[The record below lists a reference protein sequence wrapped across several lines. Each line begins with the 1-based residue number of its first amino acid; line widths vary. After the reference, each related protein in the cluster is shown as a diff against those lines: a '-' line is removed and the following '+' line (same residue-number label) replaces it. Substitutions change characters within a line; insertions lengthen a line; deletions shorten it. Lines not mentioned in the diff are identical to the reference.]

1 MFKASKIVITK
12 TILLVFLS
20 VFSIS
25 CQFKG
30 IEGSGNVTTEN
41 RSINSSFKS
50 IEVEKALEVV
60 VEQSDITSLT
70 VIADDN
76 LQKHIIT
83 KVTNGILHISSDIN
97 NYHNVKSKK
106 VIVKMPI
113 IEGIQV
119 SSAAYLQSRNT
130 LKSNTISINSSSGAK
145 VEVSVEADKAYCES
159 SSGSQI
165 IVKGKAISLE
175 TSSSSGSSIDA
186 KELLSNDILA
196 DASSGSSI
204 NVYPIRSLKAEASS
218 GANIIYFNT
227 PKNLD
232 KKTSSGGNIDKE

>member
-12 TILLVFLS
+12 TILLAILS
-20 VFSIS
+20 IFSIS
-25 CQFKG
+25 CQFNG

-41 RSINSSFKS
+41 RAINSSFKI

-60 VEQSDITSLT
+60 VEQSDITSVT

-83 KVTNGILHISSDIN
+83 KVTNGILHISSDFN
-97 NYHNVKSKK
+97 NYNNLKSKK
-106 VIVKMPI
+106 IIVKMPI

-130 LKSNTISINSSSGAK
+130 LKNNTISINSSSAAK
-145 VEVSVEADKAYCES
+145 VEVSIEADKAYCES

-186 KELLSNDILA
+186 EKLVSNDIQ
-196 DASSGSSI
+196 
-204 NVYPIRSLKAEASS
+204 AEASS
-218 GANIIYFNT
+218 GSTINIYPLWSLNAMASSGGNIIYHNI
-227 PKNLD
+227 PKKVS